1 MIERGLL
8 VAVAVAIAVF
18 TGLWLH
24 SARLEKKAQ
33 SIAQRP
39 PQRLSAN
46 DVKEATDLFER
57 SRAHTPDLRPAERE
71 AGLLIRTGRTREAVA
86 LLKPVVR
93 REPDNLTAW
102 TLVAIAAQKSDPALA
117 RQAVARARALN
128 PLAQQA
134 R

>member
-39 PQRLSAN
+39 PQALSAN
-46 DVKEATDLFER
+46 DVKDATDLFER
-57 SRAHTPDLRPAERE
+57 SRAHNPDLRPAERE

-102 TLVAIAAQKSDPALA
+102 TLVAIAAQRSDPALA

>member
-8 VAVAVAIAVF
+8 AAVAVAIAVF
-18 TGLWLH
+18 AGLWLH
-24 SARLEKKAQ
+24 SARLEKQAQQIAQ
-33 SIAQRP
+33 SP
-39 PQRLSAN
+39 PQGLSAA
-46 DVKEATDLFER
+46 DVKRATDLFER
-57 SRAHTPDLRPAERE
+57 SRAHNPDLRPAERE
-71 AGLLIRTGRTREAVA
+71 GGLLIRTGHLPEAVA

-102 TLVAIAAQKSDPALA
+102 TLLAIAAQKSDPALA

>member
-1 MIERGLL
+1 VIERGLL

-39 PQRLSAN
+39 PQALSAN
-46 DVKEATDLFER
+46 DVKQATDLFER
-57 SRAHTPDLRPAERE
+57 SRANNPDLRPAERE